1 MAWVT
6 HHDEAVPLI
15 PSGASVGA
23 SLLQPWDFPQKT
35 IIYKDNEFVFREGD
49 LPKGLYLIKSGAVKI
64 VVNRDFSRGRVNS
77 PEFVTKLVGPG
88 ELFGY
93 KGVITGSHYNYFAKT
108 IRPTEV
114 VFYSREGI
122 DQIMKGPNCLVK
134 MVLTQFVTDLERWE
148 KTNEFHYLASVQE
161 RIAQQL
167 LNLADRFGVHTV
179 EGVVI
184 NLRLTRNELAQLAA
198 TINES
203 LSRHLTELK
212 EEGILDLRGKEIV
225 IKNRQA
231 LASKVGHLK
240 T

>member
-15 PSGASVGA
+15 PSGASLGA

-35 IIYKDNEFVFREGD
+35 IVFKENETVFKEGD
-49 LPKGLYLIKSGAVKI
+49 HPKGLYLIKSGAVKI
-64 VVNRDFSRGRVNS
+64 VINRDFARGRVNS

-88 ELFGY
+88 EIFGY
-93 KGVITGSHYNYFAKT
+93 KGVISGGHYNYFAKT
-108 IRPTEV
+108 IKPTEV

-122 DQIMKGPNCLVK
+122 DQIMKGPNSLLK
-134 MVLTQFVTDLERWE
+134 MVLTQFVTDIERWE
-148 KTNEFHYLASVQE
+148 KTSELHYLASVQE
-161 RIAQQL
+161 RIAQEL
-167 LNLADRFGVHTV
+167 INLADRFGTQTM
-179 EGVVI
+179 EGISI

-203 LSRHLTELK
+203 LSRHLTELRD
-212 EEGILDLRGKEIV
+212 EGILDLRGKEII